1 MRGKDERKGWEGRTG
16 GKDGGREK
24 EERGRVGVRGKGRGC
39 ERQRK
44 ASDSAG

>member
-1 MRGKDERKGWEGRTG
+1 MRGKNRRKGWEGRTG

-24 EERGRVGVRGKGRGC
+24 EERGRVGVRGRGC